1 MQALVDNW
9 YTTAGEL
16 AALPDET
23 ARSLGLPLRLK
34 AVVGELLAQPDVAAE
49 GSSLGSVQAG
59 GGSSAAV
66 ALSTPRSSSASS
78 RGDEAEVQLS
88 DSEAD
93 GRLAEALE
101 AMRGSGG
108 EADAAAAAAWDQ
120 AHMPVE
126 QRRCPPI
133 RRAGFSREDLPK
145 IVKRSRPRKYALSVS
160 WRHVCRLGTM
170 QDVVQQCAGQVCSS
184 RAIRGTTAPQLH
196 ARALAAV
203 QESELTPALRAEL
216 EALHR
221 FLTVR
226 FFGAQQDPISDV
238 TAKKYADHI
247 RRVRRVCAA
256 GALQPPAGYW
266 HSGGTSH
273 AGQGTRLQVCASSSR
288 PSPQPPNPQSLPTC
302 APPQGHAGLAALGA
316 GRAAGSAVAVCPAA
330 LLWA

>member
-1 MQALVDNW
+1 MQLTPDTDVAAAVHAACERLGKPVPEAAVQALVDNW

-49 GSSLGSVQAG
+49 ASSLGSVQAG

-78 RGDEAEVQLS
+78 SGDEAEVQLS

-120 AHMPVE
+120 AHLPVE

-133 RRAGFSREDLPK
+133 RRAGFSRADLPK

-160 WRHVCRLGTM
+160 WRHASRLGPM

-184 RAIRGTTAPQLH
+184 QAIHGTQPH
-196 ARALAAV
+196 
-203 QESELTPALRAEL
+203 SCTPVHWLL
-216 EALHR
+216 C
-221 FLTVR
+221 
-226 FFGAQQDPISDV
+226 
-238 TAKKYADHI
+238 
-247 RRVRRVCAA
+247 RRVSSRRRCGPSWRRCTASS
-256 GALQPPAGYW
+256 P
-266 HSGGTSH
+266 
-273 AGQGTRLQVCASSSR
+273 CASLERSKI
-288 PSPQPPNPQSLPTC
+288 PSPM
-302 APPQGHAGLAALGA
+302 
-316 GRAAGSAVAVCPAA
+316 
-330 LLWA
+330 